1 MLWVACGA
9 NTEGASNLARDL
21 KESDRLL
28 LAVVKENVVN
38 QDEFQA
44 LLEALRGEEEDHRI
58 RLRSLLDAV
67 GSDELP
73 VDRLG
78 AIDPGL
84 PAERGD

>member
-1 MLWVACGA
+1 MACGA
-9 NTEGASNLARDL
+9 NTEGASNLTRDL

-28 LAVVKENVVN
+28 LAIMKENVVN

-67 GSDELP
+67 GADGLP

-78 AIDPGL
+78 GIDPRL
-84 PAERGD
+84 SAERGD